1 MKKNLLYLNYVLSR
15 KLTSATRNILRLVPA
30 TSIIVFSVGYDS
42 NHMMLNGK
50 FSYKKENQRTLS
62 FNVDIVK
69 LPEHKTVFTGS
80 SSNWESFIW
89 SAPLISSCVQAT
101 TVCTDLRFV
110 WADLWD
116 HSFSPSTCPQPCS
129 SWWAGSPS
137 SFLRWDLLSA
147 SSCCGVQNAFKA
159 FCLTTF
165 TMRLCLMA
173 AQNLLVSYFMH
184 S

>member
-89 SAPLISSCVQAT
+89 SPPLIWSCSRQLQCVRIWDSSEQISGTIHSLHLPALSHVRHDELGL
-101 TVCTDLRFV
+101 VLRSSGEIFCQHHLV
-110 WADLWD
+110 VECKTLLKLFASLHLLWD
-116 HSFSPSTCPQPCS
+116 Y
-129 SWWAGSPS
+129 
-137 SFLRWDLLSA
+137 
-147 SSCCGVQNAFKA
+147 V
-159 FCLTTF
+159 
-165 TMRLCLMA
+165 
-173 AQNLLVSYFMH
+173 
-184 S
+184 

>member
-69 LPEHKTVFTGS
+69 LPEHKTVFAGS
-80 SSNWESFIW
+80 SSKLGKFY
-89 SAPLISSCVQAT
+89 LISSTHLILFLLKIVPSFRFHLFKA
-101 TVCTDLRFV
+101 CTPDFRLPEAAFN
-110 WADLWD
+110 
-116 HSFSPSTCPQPCS
+116 P
-129 SWWAGSPS
+129 
-137 SFLRWDLLSA
+137 LSA
-147 SSCCGVQNAFKA
+147 VLA
-159 FCLTTF
+159 
-165 TMRLCLMA
+165 MRLVWL
-173 AQNLLVSYFMH
+173 SG

>member
-69 LPEHKTVFTGS
+69 LPEHKTVFAGS
-80 SSNWESFIW
+80 SSKLGKFY
-89 SAPLISSCVQAT
+89 LISSTHLILFQAT

-116 HSFSPSTCPQPCS
+116 HSSSPSTCPQPCS
-129 SWWAGSPS
+129 SWWAGSHS
-137 SFLRWDLLSA
+137 SFLRWALLSP
-147 SSCCGVQNAFKA
+147 SSCCGVK
-159 FCLTTF
+159 CKT
-165 TMRLCLMA
+165 
-173 AQNLLVSYFMH
+173 LLKLFASLHLLWDYV
-184 S
+184 